1 MLYCN
6 DEFLQQN
13 KENMKQLFQKITQ
26 LKVLE
31 LFIKNPREEYYLREA
46 ARILK
51 MDPATVHRSL
61 NLLLKEGLIKRE
73 KRKNLILYKANMENL
88 SFRYIKI
95 AYNLDWL
102 KKKKLLETLRMELPG
117 LSSVILYGSYAK
129 GENGE
134 DSKVELLT
142 ISQTRKNLAPLL
154 KKLLKRE
161 VSHLNISLAQWIKI
175 ERENR
180 EFYLDIITNGIV
192 LYGEKPLAG

>member
-1 MLYCN
+1 
-6 DEFLQQN
+6 
-13 KENMKQLFQKITQ
+13 MKQLFQKITQ

-73 KRKNLILYKANMENL
+73 RRKNLILYRANMENL

-95 AYNLDWL
+95 AYNLQWF
-102 KKKKLLETLRMELPG
+102 KKKKLVETLKMELPG
-117 LSSVILYGSYAK
+117 LSSVILYGSYAN
-129 GENGE
+129 GENDE
-134 DSKVELLT
+134 DSNIELLT
-142 ISQTRKNLAPLL
+142 ISHTRKNLAPQI
-154 KKLLKRE
+154 KKLLKKE
-161 VSHLNISLAQWIKI
+161 VFHLNLSLAQWIKI

-180 EFYLDIITNGIV
+180 ELYLDIITNGIV
-192 LYGEKPLAG
+192 LYGKKPIAG